1 MPATPSSAYEF
12 LVLRADLDS
21 AHHQAAVLEMV
32 EVYARDPVGGGKPLP
47 DSVRTGLI
55 PGLRAHPTTVV
66 FLAFAAGEA
75 VGVAVCF
82 GGFSTFA
89 AKPLLNI
96 HDLAVRPGHRGRGVG
111 RALLSAAQA
120 HAQAAGCCKL
130 TLEVQANNAPA
141 VKAYQGFGFAT
152 PSYFEG
158 DGGTLFYSKSL

>member
-1 MPATPSSAYEF
+1 MPASPVSG
-12 LVLRADLDS
+12 LRILRADLAD
-21 AHHQAAVLEMV
+21 ARHQAAVLEMV
-32 EVYARDPVGGGKPLP
+32 DMYARDPVGGGKPLP
-47 DSVRTGLI
+47 ESVRAGLI

-66 FLAFAAGEA
+66 FLAFAADEA

-96 HDLAVRPGHRGRGVG
+96 HDLAVRPGYRGRGVG
-111 RALLSAAQA
+111 RALLAAAQA

-141 VKAYQGFGFAT
+141 VKAYQGFGFSS
-152 PSYFEG
+152 PSYFQG
-158 DGGTLFYSKSL
+158 DGGTLFYVKPL